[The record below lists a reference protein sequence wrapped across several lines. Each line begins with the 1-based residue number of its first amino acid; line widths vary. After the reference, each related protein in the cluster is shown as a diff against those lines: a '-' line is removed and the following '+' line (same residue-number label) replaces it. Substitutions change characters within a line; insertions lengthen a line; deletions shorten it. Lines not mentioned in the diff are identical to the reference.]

1 MPAKITKEKNLVLF
15 VAAGHTA
22 TTEALKALTHSP
34 YKMVFVGDSK
44 IKLSDTD
51 RLAIASLTEAII
63 ICDTTSPLAI
73 QKALQPYQNRIVA
86 ITCRGENQIP
96 AFMRVIPHVP
106 YLRTPTTESLMWAT
120 DKIWMRRRFAAHNRK
135 ITPVYS
141 LVSDTSPESLEKIA
155 RKVGFPAIVK
165 PTGLAASRLV
175 SIVYHEDELKTVL
188 DKVFRHIGAAYKEN
202 GYQNVPQVL
211 VEQFMEGEMYSIEG
225 FVTSRGKT
233 YFCPMVHVKTGRSIG
248 FDDFFGYQQIT
259 PTNLHAPSIQAA
271 EKVAQEAV
279 HALGLR
285 STSVHIEL
293 MKTESGW
300 KIIELGPRIGGFR
313 PDLYA
318 LSYGINV
325 TLNDVR
331 IRVPEKP
338 IIPRKIKAHSVA
350 MKFFAKKEG
359 HLTKLTGIKKA
370 QGLESFRSIT
380 VHKKIG
386 DMCQFAKNGGNSV
399 FNIILSNPDR
409 SRLLADIRRLE
420 QMIKIETA

>member
-1 MPAKITKEKNLVLF
+1 MAKVTKEKNLILF
-15 VAAGHTA
+15 VAAGHSA
-22 TTEALKALTHSP
+22 TTEALRTLSHSP
-34 YKMVFVGDSK
+34 YQTVFIGDSK
-44 IKLSDTD
+44 IRLSESD
-51 RLAIASLTEAII
+51 RIAIAALTEAII
-63 ICDTTSPLAI
+63 LCDTSSPLAI
-73 QKALQPYQNRIVA
+73 QKALQPYQDRIIA

-96 AFMRVIPHVP
+96 AFIKIIPHVP
-106 YLRTPTTESLMWAT
+106 YLRTPTPESLMWAT

-135 ITPVYS
+135 ITPAYS
-141 LVSDTSPESLEKIA
+141 LVSDTSPTALAKIA
-155 RKVGFPAIVK
+155 SKVGFPAIVK
-165 PTGLAASRLV
+165 PSGLAASRLV
-175 SIVYHEDELKTVL
+175 SIVYHEDELKSVL
-188 DKVFRHIGAAYKEN
+188 DKVFRHIRAAYKEN
-202 GYQNVPQVL
+202 GYQNEPQVL

-248 FDDFFGYQQIT
+248 FDDFFGYQQMT
-259 PTNLHAPSIQAA
+259 PTTLRAPSIEAA
-271 EKVAQEAV
+271 EAVAAEAV

-293 MKTESGW
+293 MKTEGGW

-313 PDLYA
+313 PDLYG
-318 LSYGINV
+318 LSYGINI

-338 IIPRKIKAHSVA
+338 IIPKKVKAHSVA

-359 HLTKLTGIKKA
+359 RLVKLIGIKKA
-370 QGLESFRSIT
+370 QGLESFRSVT

-386 DMCQFAKNGGNSV
+386 DSCQFAKNGGNSV
-399 FNIILSNPDR
+399 FNIILSNPER